1 VRDVT
6 LDGRY
11 LVGDPLGAGTTATV
25 YRAQDLVLGRH
36 VAIKVVK
43 RGGLDGEEARKR
55 FTREAQLAARF
66 QHAGAVEVYA
76 VGDYEDQSY
85 LVMALVEAPTLAA
98 LLEENTGGKPLSLA
112 TISAIGASLADVL
125 AAAHAQQLV
134 HRDVKPANVFVEGG
148 RTPTRVRLADFGLAF
163 ARDAA
168 HGTLGRLTEEGVTL
182 GTPYYMAPE
191 QIEGKDVTGAADV
204 YALCATLYE
213 AIAHRPLFLGRT
225 IPTILAGHLY
235 LPVIPLSE
243 LDLFEAVPPELESA
257 ILAGLAKT
265 AAHRPDA
272 ATLAA
277 RLRDPSSGRGDRTRP
292 AGPPPAKRVREPVR
306 VWTTDEALAG
316 SLRAAGITVQR
327 ECDVEVLVVTD
338 SLPAAHGSTPSIVAC
353 ADLSPARVTAAIR
366 AGHAGATR
374 WPGDIGAIV
383 RVLERFGRIPSAYP
397 RERERTE

>member
-1 VRDVT
+1 MRDVT

-11 LVGDPLGAGTTATV
+11 LVGDQIGAGATATV

-43 RGGLDGEEARKR
+43 RPGLDGEEARKR

-76 VGDYEDQSY
+76 VGDHGDQSY
-85 LVMALVEAPTLAA
+85 LVMALVEAPTFRA
-98 LLEENTGGKPLSLA
+98 LLDESTGGKPLPLA
-112 TISAIGASLADVL
+112 TVSVIGAALADVL

-163 ARDAA
+163 ARDEA
-168 HGTLGRLTEEGVTL
+168 HGTLGRLTEDGVTL

-204 YALCATLYE
+204 YALCASLYE

-243 LDLFEAVPPELESA
+243 LDLFEAVPPELEAA

-265 AAHRPDA
+265 PAHRPDA

-277 RLRDPSSGRGDRTRP
+277 RLREPSSGRGDRTRP
-292 AGPPPAKRVREPVR
+292 AGPPPAKLTREPVR
-306 VWTTDEALAG
+306 VWTSDEALG
-316 SLRAAGITVQR
+316 SALRAAGIAVQR
-327 ECDVEVLVVTD
+327 DCDVEVLVVTD
-338 SLPAAHGSTPSIVAC
+338 SLPAARSTTPTVVAR
-353 ADLSPARVTAAIR
+353 ADISPAWVTAAIR

-374 WPGDIGAIV
+374 WPGDVAAIV
-383 RVLERFGRIPSAYP
+383 RVVERFGRLPSAYP